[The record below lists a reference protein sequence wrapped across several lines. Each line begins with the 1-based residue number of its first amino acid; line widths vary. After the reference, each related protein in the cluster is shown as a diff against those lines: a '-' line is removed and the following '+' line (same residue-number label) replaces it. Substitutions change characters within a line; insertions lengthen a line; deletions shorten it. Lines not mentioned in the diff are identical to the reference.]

1 MLNFS
6 LFDFDMFNNINLLR
20 LMIQEKGEG
29 GLKGYT
35 YNLIFNISR
44 IMAGD
49 GGWVGNNKA
58 DSPELTK
65 RSQLSSHEYE
75 EW

>member
-35 YNLIFNISR
+35 YNLIFNILG

-49 GGWVGNNKA
+49 GGWVVDNKA
-58 DSPELTK
+58 DSLDLIK
-65 RSQLSSHEYE
+65 RSQLPRQEYE
-75 EW
+75 AW

>member
-35 YNLIFNISR
+35 YNLTLIFQGLWPEMVAGWGTTRR
-44 IMAGD
+44 I
-49 GGWVGNNKA
+49 
-58 DSPELTK
+58 L
-65 RSQLSSHEYE
+65 LI
-75 EW
+75 